1 MKPVTN
7 IESTSYMTITADG
20 KHKTTVYYLKLAD
33 VEQRA
38 VFHEPPIED
47 ENVQKIEVVTTDNEE
62 ELHEALA
69 RMVKNII
76 DYYDRQGYK
85 TIDVFPAEDYTN

>member
-1 MKPVTN
+1 MEPVTN

-20 KHKTTVYYLKLAD
+20 KHKTTVYYLELAD
-33 VEQRA
+33 VEQRT
-38 VFHEPPIED
+38 VFHDPPIED

-69 RMVKNII
+69 QMVETII
-76 DYYDRQGYK
+76 NYYTEQGYK
-85 TIDVFPAEDYTN
+85 TIDVIPAVDPN